1 MLLSLI
7 DYHMSVTALSP
18 LDGRYHSKVEELS
31 NYFSEAALI
40 KYRLILETNY
50 LRSLAQ
56 ILPELAGDRE
66 KIEDALSIIISTLNE
81 SNIARV
87 KDIERETNHDVKAIE
102 YHLKELLVSYDLSQ
116 YQEFVHFGL
125 TSQDINNTVLSLQL
139 KDSICDIMRPNIESI
154 TSTLDSISTDWDNI
168 VMLSRTHGQPASPTT
183 LRKEL
188 FVFVN
193 RITTQKKMMETIPFT
208 SKFSGAVGNFNAH
221 MAAYP
226 EIDWCN
232 FSDTFLEG
240 LGIARNR
247 LTTQIEPYDNTC
259 ALFDNIRRINS
270 ILIDMVR
277 DIWMYISLDYFKLK
291 IVKGE
296 VGSSTMP
303 HKVNPIDFE
312 NAEGNLMLSNAMLSF
327 MSEKL
332 PISRLQ
338 RDLTDSTVLRNV
350 GVMFGYSLLAYKNII
365 VGLNKLRPNVSK
377 IDDDLEDNW
386 VIVSE
391 GIQTILKRYGY
402 QKPYELIK
410 ELTRTGSKVGKD
422 HLHLWIDSLQI
433 TDNDLVVKLK
443 SLTPQNYL
451 GNLNLS

>member
-1 MLLSLI
+1 
-7 DYHMSVTALSP
+7 MSVVALSP
-18 LDGRYHSKVEELS
+18 LDGRYHYKVEELS

-40 KYRLILETNY
+40 KYRIVLEIDY
-50 LRSLAQ
+50 LRSLSL
-56 ILPELAGDRE
+56 ILPELECDKGN
-66 KIEDALSIIISTLNE
+66 IEEALSLITSELSEKSIF
-81 SNIARV
+81 RV
-87 KDIERETNHDVKAIE
+87 KEIELETNHDVKAIE
-102 YHLKELLVSYDLSQ
+102 YHLKELLVTHGLEQ

-139 KDSICDIMRPNIESI
+139 KDCICDVIRPSIENI
-154 TSTLDSISTDWDNI
+154 TSTLDRISADWKNI

-193 RITTQKKMMETIPFT
+193 RITIQKNTIDAIPFT

-221 MAAYP
+221 IAAYP
-226 EIDWCN
+226 EIDWCE
-232 FSDTFLEG
+232 FSDKFLEG
-240 LGIARNR
+240 LGITRNC

-259 ALFDNIRRINS
+259 ALFDNIKRINS

-312 NAEGNLMLSNAMLSF
+312 NAEGNLMLSNALLSF

-350 GVMFGYSLLAYKNII
+350 GVMFGYSLLAYKNI
-365 VGLNKLRPNVSK
+365 VSGLEKLRPNRDK
-377 IDDDLEDNW
+377 MNDDLEDNW

-391 GIQTILKRYGY
+391 GIQTILKRHGY
-402 QKPYELIK
+402 QKPYEMIK
-410 ELTRTGSKVGKD
+410 ELTRTDDKVNRE
-422 HLHLWIDSLQI
+422 HLHRWIDSLNI
-433 TDNDLVVKLK
+433 MDNELVVKLK
-443 SLTPQNYL
+443 TLTPQNYL
-451 GNLNLS
+451 GNLKFG

>member
-1 MLLSLI
+1 
-7 DYHMSVTALSP
+7 MSVVALSP
-18 LDGRYHSKVEELS
+18 LDGRYHHKVEELS

-40 KYRLILETNY
+40 KYRLVLEIDY
-50 LRSLAQ
+50 LRSLSL
-56 ILPELAGDRE
+56 ILPELECDRE
-66 KIEDALSIIISTLNE
+66 KIEEALSVITAELSEKSIL
-81 SNIARV
+81 RV
-87 KDIERETNHDVKAIE
+87 KEIELETNHDVKAIE
-102 YHLKELLVSYDLSQ
+102 YHLKELLVSYDLSK

-125 TSQDINNTVLSLQL
+125 TSQDINNTVLCLQL
-139 KDSICDIMRPNIESI
+139 KDCIRDVLRPSMDNI
-154 TSTLDSISTDWDNI
+154 TSTLDRISADWKDI

-193 RITTQKKMMETIPFT
+193 RITTQKVMMDAIPFT

-221 MAAYP
+221 IAAYP
-226 EIDWCN
+226 EIDWCE
-232 FSDTFLEG
+232 FSDKFLEG
-240 LGIARNR
+240 QGISRNC

-259 ALFDNIRRINS
+259 ALFDNIKRINS

-312 NAEGNLMLSNAMLSF
+312 NAEGNLMLSNALLSF

-350 GVMFGYSLLAYKNII
+350 GVMFGYSLLAYKNI
-365 VGLNKLRPNVSK
+365 VSGLEKLRPN
-377 IDDDLEDNW
+377 IDKMNDDLEDNW

-402 QKPYELIK
+402 QKPYEMIK
-410 ELTRTGSKVGKD
+410 ELTRTDEKVNKD
-422 HLHLWIDSLQI
+422 HLHRWIDSLDI
-433 TDNDLVVKLK
+433 TDNVLVVKLK
-443 SLTPQNYL
+443 SLTPKNYL
-451 GNLNLS
+451 GNLKLSLKN

>member
-1 MLLSLI
+1 
-7 DYHMSVTALSP
+7 
-18 LDGRYHSKVEELS
+18 
-31 NYFSEAALI
+31 
-40 KYRLILETNY
+40 
-50 LRSLAQ
+50 
-56 ILPELAGDRE
+56 
-66 KIEDALSIIISTLNE
+66 
-81 SNIARV
+81 
-87 KDIERETNHDVKAIE
+87 
-102 YHLKELLVSYDLSQ
+102 
-116 YQEFVHFGL
+116 
-125 TSQDINNTVLSLQL
+125 
-139 KDSICDIMRPNIESI
+139 
-154 TSTLDSISTDWDNI
+154 
-168 VMLSRTHGQPASPTT
+168 LSRTHGQPASPTT

-193 RITTQKKMMETIPFT
+193 RITTQKNMMETIPFT

>member
-1 MLLSLI
+1 M
-7 DYHMSVTALSP
+7 
-18 LDGRYHSKVEELS
+18 EELS
-31 NYFSEAALI
+31 QYFSESALI
-40 KYRLILETNY
+40 RYRIILEINY

-56 ILPELAGDRE
+56 TLPELARDRE
-66 KIEDALSIIISTLNE
+66 KIEETLSIIFDTLDEN
-81 SNIARV
+81 NVTRV
-87 KDIERETNHDVKAIE
+87 KEIELETNHDVKAVE

-139 KDSICDIMRPNIESI
+139 KDCIHDVLRPSIENIA
-154 TSTLDSISTDWDNI
+154 TTLDRISADWKNI

-188 FVFVN
+188 FVFVG
-193 RITTQKKMMETIPFT
+193 RIATQKNTLDAIPFT

-221 MAAYP
+221 VAAYP
-226 EIDWCN
+226 EIDWCD
-232 FSDTFLEG
+232 FSDKFLGG
-240 LGIARNR
+240 LGITRNC
-247 LTTQIEPYDNTC
+247 LTTQVEPYDNTC
-259 ALFDNIRRINS
+259 ALFDNVKRINS

-277 DIWMYISLDYFKLK
+277 DIWIYISLDYFKLN

-312 NAEGNLMLSNAMLSF
+312 NAEGNLMLSNALLSF

-350 GVMFGYSLLAYKNII
+350 GVMFGHSLLAYKNIV
-365 VGLNKLRPNVSK
+365 VGLNKLQPNRDK
-377 IDDDLEDNW
+377 MNEDLEDNW

-391 GIQTILKRYGY
+391 GIQTVLKKHGY

-410 ELTRTGSKVGKD
+410 ELTRINSKVSKD
-422 HLHLWIDSLQI
+422 YLHRWIDGLQI

-451 GNLNLS
+451 GNLKLS

>member
-1 MLLSLI
+1 
-7 DYHMSVTALSP
+7 MSVVALSP
-18 LDGRYHSKVEELS
+18 LDGRYHHKVEELS

-40 KYRLILETNY
+40 KYRLVLEIDY
-50 LRSLAQ
+50 LRSLSL
-56 ILPELAGDRE
+56 ILPELECDRE
-66 KIEDALSIIISTLNE
+66 KIEEALSLITAELSEKSIL
-81 SNIARV
+81 RV
-87 KDIERETNHDVKAIE
+87 KEIELETNHDVKAIE
-102 YHLKELLVSYDLSQ
+102 YHLKELLVSYDLSK

-125 TSQDINNTVLSLQL
+125 TSQDINNTVLCLQL
-139 KDSICDIMRPNIESI
+139 KDSISDVIRPCIENI
-154 TSTLDSISTDWDNI
+154 TSTLDRISTDWEDI

-193 RITTQKKMMETIPFT
+193 RITTQKVMMDAIPFT

-221 MAAYP
+221 VAAYP
-226 EIDWCN
+226 EIDWCE
-232 FSDTFLEG
+232 FSDKFLEG
-240 LGIARNR
+240 LGISRNC

-259 ALFDNIRRINS
+259 ALFDNIKRINS

-312 NAEGNLMLSNAMLSF
+312 NAEGNLMLSNALLSF

-350 GVMFGYSLLAYKNII
+350 GVMFGYSLLAYKNI
-365 VGLNKLRPNVSK
+365 VSGLEKLRPN
-377 IDDDLEDNW
+377 IDKMNDDLEDNW

-402 QKPYELIK
+402 QKPYEMIK
-410 ELTRTGSKVGKD
+410 ELTRTDEKVNKD
-422 HLHLWIDSLQI
+422 HLHRWIDSLNI
-433 TDNDLVVKLK
+433 TDNELVVKLK
-443 SLTPQNYL
+443 TLTPQNYL
-451 GNLNLS
+451 GNLKFG